1 MNKKEN
7 ILIKISDDILKSY
20 LPKYLTLED
29 FPNWILATNRYIK
42 WEDFEFKIEYIE
54 KLYSKLIHKNNKII
68 FEEWMDK
75 QNKNVLNIIF
85 ILLKKDYEK
94 ELKSV
99 LLYNLYFELIYNNE
113 FEKIQYLIDNYNLD
127 LSIPD
132 NQPLHL
138 TIRLDNYFLFDFLI
152 KDNNVLSNL
161 DHLTLYICCIYKK
174 FNYFKYIIE
183 NINKVFDLQH
193 YRTGLFYACEN
204 GSYKIVEYIL
214 SKNIIQNP
222 TQDNRNYLSAAISSG
237 NLNLI
242 KYLIEDVG
250 FSIKN
255 NNQLA
260 LRIACE
266 KEHIHVVRYLLT
278 IEDIEPDLSESYCLR
293 ISCKKNNI
301 SIVKLLLDD
310 GRVNPQDANYES
322 FIICCKFGY
331 LDILQLLVKY
341 NKLMDLKFQNNILI
355 QIAEY
360 YDNKD
365 IISFLNN
372 LNI

>member
-1 MNKKEN
+1 MENRDN
-7 ILIKISDDILKSY
+7 ILIKISDDILKTYIS
-20 LPKYLTLED
+20 KYLTLED
-29 FPNWILATNRYIK
+29 FPNWILASNRYIDWK
-42 WEDFEFKIEYIE
+42 DADFKIEYIE
-54 KLYSKLIHKNNKII
+54 KLYKKLIHKNNKII

-85 ILLKKDYEK
+85 ILLKKDYNK
-94 ELKSV
+94 ELNGT

-113 FEKIQYLIDNYNLD
+113 YEKIIYLVEKYNLN

-138 TIRLDNYFLFDFLI
+138 TIRLDNFFLFDFLI
-152 KDNNVLSNL
+152 KDKNVLLNL

-183 NINKVFDLQH
+183 NLKLTFDLQH

-214 SKNIIQNP
+214 SNNLIENP
-222 TQDNRNYLSAAISSG
+222 IQDNRNYLSAAISSG

-242 KYLIEDVG
+242 KYLIEDIG

-255 NNQLA
+255 NNQIV
-260 LRIACE
+260 LRTACE

-278 IEDIEPDLSESYCLR
+278 LEDIEPNKSDSYCLR

-301 SIVKLLLDD
+301 SIVKLLLED

-322 FIICCKFGY
+322 YIICCKFGY
-331 LDILQLLVKY
+331 LDILELLVKY
-341 NKLMDLKFQNNILI
+341 NKIMDLKFQNNILI

-365 IISFLNN
+365 ILNFLKNFN
-372 LNI
+372 

>member
-1 MNKKEN
+1 MENRDN
-7 ILIKISDDILKSY
+7 ILIKISDDILKTYIS
-20 LPKYLTLED
+20 KYLTLED
-29 FPNWILATNRYIK
+29 FPNWILASNKYINWK
-42 WEDFEFKIEYIE
+42 DADFKIEYIE
-54 KLYSKLIHKNNKII
+54 TLYKKLIHKNNKII

-94 ELKSV
+94 ELKGV

-331 LDILQLLVKY
+331 LDILELLVKH

-365 IISFLNN
+365 IIYFLNN